1 MCKAFSTT
9 LKEATPRVVDQS
21 HSLIYWLLR
30 HLDEGFHCLVC
41 HKLLQQRHIVGSLEH
56 QVGEGWIIENLHWK
70 IQQSYIEYQEFESQ
84 VMLHYMI
91 MTLKLRSF
99 TNDLCMTPPTNMQE
113 MRLKTT
119 KFIRLKEVK
128 EYRIVRAK
136 IMYSVERKGNNRDSG
151 RKNNP

>member
-1 MCKAFSTT
+1 
-9 LKEATPRVVDQS
+9 
-21 HSLIYWLLR
+21 
-30 HLDEGFHCLVC
+30 
-41 HKLLQQRHIVGSLEH
+41 
-56 QVGEGWIIENLHWK
+56 
-70 IQQSYIEYQEFESQ
+70 
-84 VMLHYMI
+84 MLHYMI